1 MAPPKKFSKEEIIDA
16 AFQIAKEEGLDA
28 ITIRKVASKLGS
40 SIAPIYVNFKNVEEL
55 IEAVVRRAEEVAKQL
70 VLEQNSG
77 HPFRDF
83 GIGGIKFARDYSILY
98 RDLILKNNPYV
109 QHNDEKFTF
118 AIQQMKQDPYLQG
131 FSDEE
136 LKDIILKM
144 DIFHTGLMVQV
155 ANEILPKDFTEEQL
169 IEILDRVAEDI
180 VIAAKVR
187 KEGFK

>member
-77 HPFRDF
+77 HPFRDI

-109 QHNDEKFTF
+109 QHNNEKFTF